1 MQNQW
6 LSANLAGIAKMR
18 RMLMEMEYLPIF
30 QDYPLRTIQGL
41 ITGFEVEINKLQE
54 QIDQLKKENE
64 QLKNDAEKTVKKEP
78 VSEDA

>member
-6 LSANLAGIAKMR
+6 LSANLAGIAKIR
-18 RMLMEMEYLPIF
+18 RLLMEMEYLPIF

-41 ITGFEVEINKLQE
+41 ITGFEIEVNKLQE

-64 QLKNDAEKTVKKEP
+64 KLKSEAEKTVSKES
-78 VSEDA
+78 VSENA